1 MPENVPSRYKVFIS
15 GISES
20 IMKLLIANSL
30 QCLDMLMIA
39 LTLGKTTFYISLST
53 LLQLLLDVRLETRFQ
68 SPC

>member
-1 MPENVPSRYKVFIS
+1 
-15 GISES
+15 
-20 IMKLLIANSL
+20 MKLLIANSL

-53 LLQLLLDVRLETRFQ
+53 LPQLLLDVRLETRFQ